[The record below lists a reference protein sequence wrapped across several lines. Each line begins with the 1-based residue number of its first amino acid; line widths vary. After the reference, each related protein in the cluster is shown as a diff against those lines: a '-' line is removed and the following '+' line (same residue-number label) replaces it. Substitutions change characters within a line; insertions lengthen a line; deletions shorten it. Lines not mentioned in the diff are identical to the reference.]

1 MAKFEKL
8 LEEIGSMSVLDL
20 SDFVK
25 ELEKKFGVS
34 AAMPV
39 MAAGTAVAAG
49 DAQAPAAAEEK
60 SEYKV
65 TLQES
70 GDKKVDVIKALRKVM
85 PNINLTEAKQK
96 VESAP
101 VTIAEGVSKEDAQ
114 KIKEALEAA
123 GAKVQLS

>member
-1 MAKFEKL
+1 MARFEKL
-8 LEEIGSMSVLDL
+8 LEEIGSMSVLEL

-25 ELEKKFGVS
+25 ELEQKFGVS
-34 AAMPV
+34 ATPV
-39 MAAGTAVAAG
+39 MAAGAAVAA

-101 VTIAEGVSKEDAQ
+101 VTIAEGASKEDAQ

>member
-1 MAKFEKL
+1 MATRFEKL
-8 LEEIGSMSVLDL
+8 LEEIGSMSVLEL

-34 AAMPV
+34 AAMPA
-39 MAAGTAVAAG
+39 MAAGAGVAVS
-49 DAQAPAAAEEK
+49 AQAPAAAEEK

-65 TLQES
+65 TLQEG

-96 VESAP
+96 VEGAP
-101 VTIAEGVSKEDAQ
+101 VVIAEAVSKEDAQ